1 MTGVLGMLIPGLTP
15 VVQKLVDLIPDPNA
29 RAKAA
34 AEAQQQMLTILS
46 SADLAQLEVNKA
58 EAQSGS
64 VFVAGWRPMIG
75 WVCALSLA
83 YQYLGRAIATAIFD
97 AAGWRLPYLPGLDEH
112 LWELLFAML
121 GLGGLRTIEKMNGA
135 SK

>member
-1 MTGVLGMLIPGLTP
+1 MLAALIPALGP
-15 VVQKLVDLIPDPNA
+15 VIEKLVGLIPDPNA
-29 RAKAA
+29 RAKAQ
-34 AEAQQQMLTILS
+34 AEAQAQLVTILS
-46 SADLAQLEVNKA
+46 ATDLAQIEVNKA

-64 VFVAGWRPMIG
+64 VFVGGWRPMIG

-83 YQYLGRAIATAIFD
+83 YQYLGRAILTAIFD
-97 AAGWRLPYLPGLDEH
+97 AGGWRLPYLPGLDEH
-112 LWELLFAML
+112 LWELMFAML